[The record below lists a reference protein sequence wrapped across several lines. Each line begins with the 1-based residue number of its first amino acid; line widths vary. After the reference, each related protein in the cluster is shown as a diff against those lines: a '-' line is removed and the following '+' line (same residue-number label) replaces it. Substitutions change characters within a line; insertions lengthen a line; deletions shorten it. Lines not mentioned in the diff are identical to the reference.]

1 MKYNRIDGSI
11 GESLAVDYLQGK
23 GYVILQTNYF
33 CPMGEIDI
41 VAKQGDTYV
50 FVEVKKRSSLRFGLP
65 QEAITPYKIRHIKLS
80 AMHYLKKHRLLD
92 NTPVRFDCIAI
103 LSTDYQ
109 DVEINHI
116 ENIF

>member
-1 MKYNRIDGSI
+1 MRYNRIDGAI
-11 GESLAVDYLQGK
+11 GESVAVEYLRRK
-23 GYVILQTNYF
+23 KYVILQTNYS
-33 CPMGEIDI
+33 CPLGEIDI
-41 VAKQGDTYV
+41 VAKNGDTYV

-65 QEAITPYKIRHIKLS
+65 QEAITPYKMRHIRLS
-80 AMHYLKKHRLLD
+80 ATHYLKCHRLLE

-109 DVEINHI
+109 DVEIDHI